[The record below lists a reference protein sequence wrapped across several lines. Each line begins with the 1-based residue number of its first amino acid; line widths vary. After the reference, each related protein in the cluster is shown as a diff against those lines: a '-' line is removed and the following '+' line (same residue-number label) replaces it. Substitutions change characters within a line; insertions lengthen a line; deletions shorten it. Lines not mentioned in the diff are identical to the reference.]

1 MHLEQNV
8 SLKSLHTFGF
18 DVKARYYVEAKTKED
33 IYSLLNYRS
42 MIRMPILIIGAG
54 SNILFTKDFEG
65 IIIRI
70 HTKGITVREVDEEQV
85 ILSVQAGESWDPLVA
100 YCVDQGW
107 AGLENLSLIPGT
119 VGAAPIQN
127 IGAYGTEVKDLIE
140 SVHFVEIESGEE
152 RTFSR
157 EACHFGYRDS
167 IFKQAFKGKI
177 IIDEVHFRL
186 QKINGENETSLL
198 RLEYGDISSE
208 LEKVGI
214 SKPGL
219 KDVREVIC
227 NIRRRKLPDPAFI
240 GNAGSFF
247 KNPVISNHTLEAL
260 KQQHPDIPSFSSGD
274 QIKVPAAW
282 LISQCGWKGFRDGD
296 AGVYPEQPLV
306 LVNYGQAD
314 GGQLIHLANKMMRSV
329 YNRFRITLEPE
340 VNIF

>member
-18 DVKARYYVEAKTKED
+18 DVKARYYVEAKTRED

-42 MIRMPILIIGAG
+42 MIRMPILILGAG
-54 SNILFTKDFEG
+54 SNILFTKNFEG
-65 IIIRI
+65 IVIRI
-70 HTKGITVREVDEEQV
+70 HTKGVTVREADEEQV
-85 ILSVQAGESWDPLVA
+85 MLSVQAGEPWDPLVA
-100 YCVDQGW
+100 YCVEQGW

-127 IGAYGTEVKDLIE
+127 IGAYGTEVKDMIE

-157 EACHFGYRDS
+157 EACQFGYRDS
-167 IFKQAFKGKI
+167 IFKQALKGKI

-198 RLEYGDISSE
+198 RLEYGDISTE
-208 LEKVGI
+208 LKKAGI
-214 SKPGL
+214 SKPGI

-227 NIRRRKLPDPAFI
+227 NIRRRKLPDPAII

-247 KNPVISNHTLEAL
+247 KNPVISNHTLEEL
-260 KQQHPDIPSFSSGD
+260 KQQYPDIPSFSSGD
-274 QIKVPAAW
+274 QMKVPAAW
-282 LISQCGWKGFRDGD
+282 LISQCGWKGFRDRD

-314 GGQLIHLANKMMRSV
+314 GGQLVHLANTMMRSV
-329 YNRFRITLEPE
+329 YDRFRITLEPE